1 MRKLINCLTGGEMWV
16 ADNRVEKYLAAGHR
30 LAAIPQ
36 DEPTAEPEEAHEEV
50 KPEPLAK
57 KTAGT
62 ARKRKR

>member
-30 LAAIPQ
+30 LAAVSL
-36 DEPTAEPEEAHEEV
+36 DEPTAEPEEAPEEV
-50 KPEPLAK
+50 KPEPVVK

-62 ARKRKR
+62 VRKRKR